1 VSVKSFR
8 KRKRGDSREAVNE
21 SGSEEIEDEKRRMEG
36 FPVEVIG
43 NILSHFDNL
52 KDPVNASL
60 TCRNWRLAL
69 RHHLRTLRCDTTMLL
84 SLNPEQKR
92 LNFWKLS
99 PKCFKPGNK

>member
-36 FPVEVIG
+36 FPVIG

-60 TCRNWRLAL
+60 TCRKWRLAL